1 LSPGTLRR
9 LALAALLLG
18 SACKSG
24 PPCPS
29 MPAVDAAQT
38 MAAHQSQSSRWT
50 SLKAEARVTQ
60 WGDRGRIRGT
70 VLMFLERPGRVRF
83 DVMTQLGPAM
93 VLTSDG
99 EQFQLSDFR
108 ENLFLE
114 GPTCPYN
121 IQRLLGISMDADNVL
136 RLLTGDTPRLE
147 AKSQSMRCEDGDYV
161 VSIEAW
167 DGRTQEITFAVKAH
181 DETTAE
187 PELELR
193 RSRVRSADGALQWEA
208 TYGDYTEVDGRSFPR
223 RVRFVDEV
231 HDSDTSIQVKS
242 ISVDP
247 GVPADAF
254 QQTVRPGMRV
264 EHSAC
269 P

>member
-1 LSPGTLRR
+1 MTRSFRR
-9 LALAALLLG
+9 AFTLALLCLAA
-18 SACKSG
+18 ACKSA

-29 MPAVDAAQT
+29 APSADAAEI
-38 MAAHQSQSSRWT
+38 MAAHQAQASRWT

-70 VLMFLERPGRVRF
+70 VLMFLQRPDRVRF

-93 VLTSDG
+93 VLTSAG
-99 EQFQLSDFR
+99 EEFQLSDFR
-108 ENLFLE
+108 DNAFLQ
-114 GPTCPYN
+114 GPTCPSN

-147 AKSQSMRCEDGDYV
+147 AKSESVRCEDGEYV
-161 VSIEAW
+161 VSIEGW
-167 DGRTQEITFAVKAH
+167 DGRTQEITFAVKAG
-181 DETTAE
+181 DETIGE

-193 RSRVRSADGALQWEA
+193 SSRVRAADGALEWEA
-208 TYGDYTEVDGRSFPR
+208 SYGDYAVFDGRSFPR
-223 RVRFVDEV
+223 RVRFVDEA

-242 ISVDP
+242 ITVDP
-247 GVPADAF
+247 DVPADAF

-264 EHSAC
+264 EQAVC

>member
-1 LSPGTLRR
+1 
-9 LALAALLLG
+9 
-18 SACKSG
+18 
-24 PPCPS
+24 
-29 MPAVDAAQT
+29 MPIGDAVQT
-38 MAAHQSQSSRWT
+38 MAAHQAQASRWT

-70 VLMFLERPGRVRF
+70 VLMFLERPARVRF

-99 EQFQLSDFR
+99 EQFQLSDLR
-108 ENLFLE
+108 QSVFLQ

-121 IQRLLGISMDADNVL
+121 IHRLLGISMDADNVL

-147 AKSQSMRCEDGDYV
+147 AKSQSMQCENGKYIV
-161 VSIEAW
+161 TIEAF
-167 DGRTQEITFAVKAH
+167 DGRTQQITFAVKGQ
-181 DETTAE
+181 DEATGE

-193 RSRVRSADGALQWEA
+193 RSRVLSAGGALEWEA
-208 TYGDYTEVDGRSFPR
+208 TYGDYTVIDGRSFPR
-223 RVRFVDEV
+223 QVRFVDEV
-231 HDSDTSIQVKS
+231 HGSDASIQVKS
-242 ISVDP
+242 ITVDP

-254 QQTVRPGMRV
+254 QQSIRPGMRL
-264 EHSAC
+264 EQAPC